1 MNCSIAR
8 SVEVI
13 GEWWTPLVLREV
25 FFGRR
30 RFEEI
35 LQGLGISRNI
45 LTDRLATL
53 VEHGILDRVRYQE
66 APVRHE
72 YRLTEKG
79 RDLFPV
85 LVALQNWG
93 DRWESPSGAPI
104 VLYHRDCEEPVGAAL
119 TCATCGGEIHAGNVR
134 PRKGPGWS
142 EVADQV

>member
-8 SVEVI
+8 SLEVV
-13 GEWWTPLVLREV
+13 GEWWTPLVLREL
-25 FFGRR
+25 FMGNR

-35 LQGLGISRNI
+35 LRSLGISRNI

-53 VEHGILDRVRYQE
+53 VEHGVVDRVAYQE

-85 LVALQNWG
+85 LVALQIWG
-93 DRWESPSGAPI
+93 DKWESPNGPPL
-104 VLYHRDCEEPVGAAL
+104 VLHHRDCDHTADPTLVCG
-119 TCATCGGEIHAGNVR
+119 TCGEQLHARNVV
-134 PRKGPGWS
+134 PRTGPGWID
-142 EVADQV
+142 ADADA